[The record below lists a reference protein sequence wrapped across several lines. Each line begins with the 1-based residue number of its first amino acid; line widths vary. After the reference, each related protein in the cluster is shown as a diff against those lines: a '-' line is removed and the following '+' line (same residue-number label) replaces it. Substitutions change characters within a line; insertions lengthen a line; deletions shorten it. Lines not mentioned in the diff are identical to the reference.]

1 MTEDSV
7 LVQRFKKGDPEAFEM
22 LVKKYQNIAV
32 NIAYSFT
39 RNRMD
44 AEDAA
49 QESFLKIYGSINS
62 FRGDSKFS
70 SWLYRIVV
78 NKAYDLLRKRKHT
91 VQLDEI
97 SEISSETKPS
107 EAELMK
113 QLISDCLALIPF
125 QYRSALTLR
134 DMQGLSYEEIAQVLN
149 ISVGTVESR
158 IFRGRRMLKEILMK
172 KGVLK
177 DEMQAI

>member
-1 MTEDSV
+1 
-7 LVQRFKKGDPEAFEM
+7 M

-32 NIAYSFT
+32 NIAYSLT

-97 SEISSETKPS
+97 SEISSETKPFG
-107 EAELMK
+107 AELMK

-125 QYRSALTLR
+125 EYRSALTLR

-177 DEMQAI
+177 DEMRSV